1 MTLHSD
7 KNNRGNKRPGMSRR
21 TTIIVVVIA
30 LAVIAYA
37 ASQVIL
43 SGQSFF

>member
-1 MTLHSD
+1 MTLNKD
-7 KNNRGNKRPGMSRR
+7 NGGNKRPGMSRR

-30 LAVIAYA
+30 LAVIGFA